1 MKKLFIKTVVQIV
14 VIRVATKV
22 GTWIVK
28 KVEDRLSK
36 PKTVDVKFVDE

>member
-22 GTWIVK
+22 GNWIVK
-28 KVEDRLSK
+28 KVEDRFSK